1 MYKITKYSKDQSKNL
16 GVKIKPSNNPKKKI
30 DVFDRNNQYICSIGA
45 IGYSD
50 YPTYLKEK
58 GKEYADE
65 RKRLYQI
72 RHHKETEKANWEGSP
87 SFYSWFLL
95 W

>member
-1 MYKITKYSKDQSKNL
+1 MYKITKYSKDRAKEL
-16 GVKIKPSNNPKKKI
+16 GVKIKPSHNPKKKL
-30 DVFDRNNQYICSIGA
+30 DVFDWNGQYICSVRA

-50 YPTYLKEK
+50 YPTYMKTE

-65 RKRLYQI
+65 RRRLYHI
-72 RHHKETEKANWEGSP
+72 RHRKEKELGSP
-87 SFYSWFLL
+87 GYYAKELL